1 MTNPPPS
8 SPSKLPPHYYDDLT
22 TTRDNST
29 KAHSNL
35 RSSCIGFS
43 SPSPNSNLENNL
55 NSDEVAR
62 KRYKGNIPKFNL
74 EQDSLVK
81 KTEETFKSLC
91 DEETQDIHFFK
102 DMDPNKIAK
111 FNINSIGSLE
121 EISEA
126 DELKDNRHIQ
136 MTTEQDNNSSVNFSD
151 NQTVNNSNKV
161 VSNKGSP
168 QNNNMKVRQIDLIR

>member
-1 MTNPPPS
+1 MANPPPS
-8 SPSKLPPHYYDDLT
+8 SPSKLPPHYYDDLA

-43 SPSPNSNLENNL
+43 SPSPSSNIGNNL

-62 KRYKGNIPKFNL
+62 KRYKGKIPKFNL

-91 DEETQDIHFFK
+91 DEETQEIHYFK
-102 DMDPNKIAK
+102 DMDPNKTSK
-111 FNINSIGSLE
+111 FNINSIGSLQ
-121 EISEA
+121 EISEVE
-126 DELKDNRHIQ
+126 ELKDSRHNHVAS
-136 MTTEQDNNSSVNFSD
+136 EQDKDNSVYFSD
-151 NQTVNNSNKV
+151 NQTVKNSNH
-161 VSNKGSP
+161 G
-168 QNNNMKVRQIDLIR
+168 